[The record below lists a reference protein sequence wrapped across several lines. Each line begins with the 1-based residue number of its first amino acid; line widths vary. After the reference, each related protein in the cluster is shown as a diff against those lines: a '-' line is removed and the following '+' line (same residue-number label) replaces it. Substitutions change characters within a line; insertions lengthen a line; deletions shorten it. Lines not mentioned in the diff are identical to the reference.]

1 MAIASIPLYLQKFFA
16 LEISFKNFGAY
27 LNENSSPLMFKDP
40 KLIVAIITVALVW
53 GTTFLGIRVAVETI
67 PPWFVAGIRQF
78 IAGIILLVI
87 LLFSRK
93 LKWIGWKNFG
103 NQMVLAFLMLIVANG
118 MTTVAEKY
126 LTSSLA
132 SLISSTSPLAVF
144 ILSIALSM
152 QKFSIRGLVGVLL
165 GFSGI
170 LLIFKDGLQDLLS
183 PEYRMGV
190 IYMFI
195 AISGWAFGT
204 IFTKKINHIPQNISL
219 NLFYQFSFAG
229 IIQIIFGFISAGSPD
244 VESWSAV
251 SILATVYL
259 AIFGS
264 VVAFF
269 AFHFALK
276 TISPTQISILS
287 YVNTIIAISL
297 GWLILNE
304 PISITFITATVLI
317 ICGVF
322 ITNYKPGMFRRS

>member
-1 MAIASIPLYLQKFFA
+1 
-16 LEISFKNFGAY
+16 
-27 LNENSSPLMFKDP
+27 MFKDP
-40 KLIVAIITVALVW
+40 KLVIAIVTVALVW
-53 GTTFLGIRVAVETI
+53 GTTFLGIRIAVESI

-78 IAGIILLVI
+78 LAGILLLII
-87 LLFSRK
+87 LLFSK
-93 LKWIGWKNFG
+93 NLKWIGWKNFG
-103 NQMVLAFLMLIVANG
+103 NQIILSSLMLIVANG
-118 MTTVAEKY
+118 MTTVAEKQ

-132 SLISSTSPLAVF
+132 SLISATSPLLVF
-144 ILSIALSM
+144 ILSIFFSL
-152 QKFSIRGLVGVLL
+152 QKFRFRGLIGVLL

-170 LLIFKDGLQDLLS
+170 LLIFKDGLQDLLD

-190 IYMFI
+190 IFMFF

-204 IFTKKINHIPQNISL
+204 IFTKKINHQPQNISL

-229 IIQIIFGFISAGSPD
+229 IVQIIFGFIAADQID
-244 VESWSAV
+244 VSTWTLT

-264 VVAFF
+264 VIAFF

-276 TISPTQISILS
+276 KITPTQISILS
-287 YVNTIIAISL
+287 YVNTIIAIFL

-304 PISITFITATVLI
+304 TISATFITATALI

>member
-144 ILSIALSM
+144 ILSIAFSM

-264 VVAFF
+264 VIAFF